1 MKVKNRIMMCL
12 FLLIASLLTLY
23 TLWLSFRPVE
33 IIAVHQRNSYSD
45 VLVSNFPFT
54 NKGKIDWWLKNKE
67 MLKTKYDI
75 PKPSSYGSS
84 SIVFWLFN
92 DGYKEEGKYDRLC
105 FNDMATKVNCIDK
118 NTVLTVGNSKRY
130 GTRFTLSDGIY
141 RVDENGRVIK
151 IKK

>member
-1 MKVKNRIMMCL
+1 MELKNKI
-12 FLLIASLLTLY
+12 IISLLLSGGVFLVCY
-23 TLWLSFRPVE
+23 LWLLFRPVE

-45 VLVSNFPFT
+45 VLVSNFPFA

-67 MLKTKYDI
+67 MLRTKYDI

-84 SIVFWLFN
+84 SVVFWLFN

-141 RVDENGRVIK
+141 RIDENGRVIK
-151 IKK
+151 INK

>member
-1 MKVKNRIMMCL
+1 MELKNKI
-12 FLLIASLLTLY
+12 IISLLLSGGVFLGY
-23 TLWLSFRPVE
+23 YLWLSFRPVE

-54 NKGKIDWWLKNKE
+54 NKGEIDWWLKNKE

-84 SIVFWLFN
+84 SIVFWLFD

-118 NTVLTVGNSKRY
+118 NTVLTVGNSQRY

-151 IKK
+151 INK

>member
-1 MKVKNRIMMCL
+1 MELKNKI
-12 FLLIASLLTLY
+12 IISLLLSGGVFLEGY
-23 TLWLSFRPVE
+23 LWLLFRSVE

-45 VLVSNFPFT
+45 VLVSKFPFT

-84 SIVFWLFN
+84 SVVFWLFN

-141 RVDENGRVIK
+141 RIDENGRVIK
-151 IKK
+151 INK